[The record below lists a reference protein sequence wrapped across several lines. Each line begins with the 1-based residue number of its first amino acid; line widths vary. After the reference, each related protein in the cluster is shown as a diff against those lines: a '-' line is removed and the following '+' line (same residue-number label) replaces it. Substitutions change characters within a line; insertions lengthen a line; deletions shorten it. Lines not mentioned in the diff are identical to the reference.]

1 MLGPS
6 TPRPSASTGSDSGR
20 TCASTASAS
29 LRTRNAPTTGEVT
42 PQTLSRI
49 EARLLPEIDAA
60 DRRVLHQFTPR
71 LVAEVAEADARD
83 W

>member
-1 MLGPS
+1 
-6 TPRPSASTGSDSGR
+6 
-20 TCASTASAS
+20 
-29 LRTRNAPTTGEVT
+29 VT